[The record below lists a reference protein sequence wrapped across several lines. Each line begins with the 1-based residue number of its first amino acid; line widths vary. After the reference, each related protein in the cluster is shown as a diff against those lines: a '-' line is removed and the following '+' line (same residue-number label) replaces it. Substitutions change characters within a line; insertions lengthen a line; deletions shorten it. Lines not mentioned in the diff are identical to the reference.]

1 MKNTPSCV
9 RGQSFQPETKR
20 SPAGLQRRDVLRA
33 GTAASVLGMAPHAI
47 ADQLTTTGKAK
58 SVLFVFLTGGISH
71 HDSFDMKPEAPDDI
85 RGEFQPIATKTPGL
99 QVCEHLPLL
108 AQRTNTYAL
117 HRAMATGSSGHE
129 PACHMLLTG
138 RLDLPTGFTLN
149 DVPNAKEWPS
159 IPAVIT
165 YAMQNRQHRLPP
177 AAILPEPS
185 VNEAA
190 RFRPGQYAGQ
200 LGSKWEAWHI
210 DIAAKCPLGNGACPD
225 CFRFDGSKFE
235 HAASSVFEMPTLT
248 LPEGGKQRFGRR
260 VDLLDFM
267 QEQRNDL
274 AFAANQFDQQRQQAF
289 ALLTDPHT
297 NHAFN
302 VERADPELV
311 ERYGKNKFGLSCL
324 MGKNL
329 IEAGVRYVQ
338 VNLGKNSSWD
348 THADNFRNLKQNLL
362 PPFDK
367 CISALLDDMSS
378 SGLLDETLLIVA
390 GEFGRT
396 PKINKNAG
404 RDHWGPCNTMMFAGA
419 GVRGGNIV
427 GATDHLGAQPTDDT
441 QYPENFSALI
451 YDTLGIPRDATWVDM
466 EGRPHAIYRGRPIAG
481 LA

>member
-1 MKNTPSCV
+1 MPTQHGP
-9 RGQSFQPETKR
+9 QP
-20 SPAGLQRRDVLRA
+20 PQRREILRA
-33 GTAASVLGMAPHAI
+33 GAALGALGVAQQAVGFTP
-47 ADQLTTTGKAK
+47 QPSRNAK
-58 SVLFVFLTGGISH
+58 SVLFVFLTGGMSH

-85 RGEFQPIATKTPGL
+85 RGEFQPIATRTPGL
-99 QVCEHLPLL
+99 QVCELLPLMS
-108 AQRTNTYAL
+108 QRTEIYAL

-165 YAMQNRQHRLPP
+165 YAMRDQQHLLPP
-177 AAILPEPS
+177 AVILPEPS

-200 LGSKWEAWHI
+200 LGSQWEAWHI

-225 CFRFDGSKFE
+225 CFRFDDSKFE
-235 HAASSVFEMPTLT
+235 HAASSVFDTPVLT
-248 LPEGGKQRFGRR
+248 LPTGGQQRFGRR

-267 QEQRNDL
+267 QRQRASL
-274 AFAANQFDQQRQQAF
+274 ASAANQFDRQRQQAIS
-289 ALLTDPHT
+289 LLTDPHT
-297 NHAFN
+297 SHAFN
-302 VERADPELV
+302 VERADPKLL

-329 IEAGVRYVQ
+329 IESGVRYVQ

-348 THADNFRNLKQNLL
+348 THMANFRNLKKNLL

-378 SGLLDETLLIVA
+378 SGLLDETLVIVA

-396 PKINKNAG
+396 PKINKDAG
-404 RDHWGPCNTMMFAGA
+404 RDHWGPCNTMLFAGA
-419 GVRGGNIV
+419 GVQGGRVV
-427 GATDHLGAQPTDDT
+427 GASDHLGAQPIDET

-451 YDTLGIPRDATWVDM
+451 YDTLGIPRHATWVDM

-481 LA
+481 LM